1 MKIKKLTLHGF
12 KSFVDRTT
20 LNFPAGTS
28 GVIGPNGC
36 GKSNIVDAI
45 RWVLGEQNARHLRGK
60 LMEDVIFNGSDSR
73 KPLGMAE
80 VVLTFSND
88 QGQAP
93 ASFAN
98 FTEIEIARR
107 LYRSGESEYY
117 INKVPS
123 RLRDIVDLFSDTGIG
138 TRAYSII
145 EQGQVGWLINA
156 KPEERRAVFEE
167 AAGISKFKHK
177 KEAALRRLEAAKE
190 NLTRVNDIISEVK
203 RQLNSLNRQAKKAER
218 YKALKEEL
226 TAVDLKLAA
235 KEYRRLAAEISETSK
250 KLNAIK
256 DNEAA
261 LTAELSAK
269 DAMAEEVRSKH
280 SALEAQYRSVKDN
293 IYALEKEIQ
302 NAERAGELARLRM
315 AEIKRSDERLSLE
328 IAELDCARQAAF
340 IENDALQ
347 KNLSEIGALITRDS
361 ARLAQVSAR
370 LEGLAAGH
378 KAKEEERRSKAAEI
392 LKKASRLSE
401 IRHAIQSQIKDEEYS
416 RIKESKAITELD
428 ALSKAVAS
436 KEGPLARLKIELA
449 YTLSRKDGIETEV
462 SGLRGEVNGLE
473 GAVAGQET
481 ALRALKDDFSK
492 AEARLTTLEEME
504 RNFESLA
511 SGPKAMMQSA
521 PRADGFHLMGLLA
534 DAIETNQGFEKAVEA
549 ALGDKLQYILVE
561 SHNAGMEAIEYL
573 KRTGAGRVSF
583 APVRET
589 RQISAPV
596 TVPAGVGF
604 DGAKELIAEVRVRDE
619 FQNVINSLLGDV
631 LVAETLSG
639 AIDLWRQCFACGL
652 YKTVVTADGDV
663 IAANGIITG
672 GTQGSGEG
680 ILQKKSEIKN
690 IRASCAALETK
701 MLSAEAGLN
710 SSRQSLAAAK
720 SLLEEKKERLHAVE
734 IERLNVETGTKTLE
748 DEVLRLTNL
757 KASAEDEIREATG
770 RLAECHSKKT
780 ALSAERTALEKEVTL
795 LEDGMNAV
803 TMEISVI
810 DAQKEEISASVT
822 EIKVALASG
831 GVSEG
836 AIKRQSSEKTA
847 FMEESAAKAA
857 AKKAEMEA
865 GLDETAAK
873 AAEAAEEKTRAE
885 GLLYQVEAIKTDEV
899 GLAETLAL
907 ISTDMNGIESS
918 ARELKARHSE
928 LQELKGELSIEL
940 KEDELGI
947 ANLKDRITEK
957 YGRDIAHESAVEMA
971 AAEQEGQSAEG
982 DAHHNAPLDMEALES
997 QARELREKIGALGEV
1012 SLSALEEYNDLDGRH
1027 QFLVDQ
1033 QTDLNKSVESLMSA
1047 ITRINRTSREK
1058 FMIAFEEINAKFKE
1072 TFPRFFRG
1080 GKAEVRLAEEMDV
1093 LEAGIEIIAQPP
1105 GKKLQNITLL
1115 SGGEKALTATALIF
1129 AIFLTKPS
1137 PFCILDEV
1145 DAPLDDANIDRFNMF
1160 VKDMSQLSQFILI
1173 THNKKTM
1180 EMADSLY
1187 GVTMEEPG
1195 VSKMLSVSF
1204 PS

>member
-1 MKIKKLTLHGF
+1 MKIKKLTVHGF

-60 LMEDVIFNGSDSR
+60 LMEDVIFNGSDAR

-117 INKVPS
+117 INKVPG
-123 RLRDIVDLFSDTGIG
+123 RLRDIVDLFADTGIG

-156 KPEERRAVFEE
+156 KPEERRAIFEE

-218 YKALKEEL
+218 YKVLKEEL
-226 TAVDLKLAA
+226 TAIDLKLASM
-235 KEYRRLAAEISETSK
+235 EYRRLAAEISEATK

-256 DNEAA
+256 DDEAA
-261 LTAELSAK
+261 LGAELSAK
-269 DAMAEEVRSKH
+269 DALFEEVRLKH
-280 SALEAQYRSVKDN
+280 AALEAQYRSVKDN

-315 AEIKRSDERLSLE
+315 AEIKRTEERVSFE
-328 IAELDCARQAAF
+328 IGELDCARENAF
-340 IENDALQ
+340 AEQEALKESLAGIDAL
-347 KNLSEIGALITRDS
+347 IARDS
-361 ARLAQVSAR
+361 ARLAEVTGRIEA
-370 LEGLAAGH
+370 LTAGH

-416 RIKESKAITELD
+416 RIKESKAVTELE
-428 ALSKAVAS
+428 ALSKTIAS
-436 KEGPLARLKIELA
+436 KEEPLARLKTEIA
-449 YTLSRKDGIETEV
+449 STLSRKEAVEAEV
-462 SGLRGEVNGLE
+462 NGLRGELSGLE
-473 GAVAGQET
+473 QGVAGNEN
-481 ALRALKDDFSK
+481 ALKSLKDDFSR

-504 RNFESLA
+504 RNFESIS
-511 SGPKAMMQSA
+511 SGPKAMMQNA
-521 PRADGFHLMGLLA
+521 HGADGLRLKGLLA
-534 DAIETNQGFEKAVEA
+534 DAIETNRGFEKAVEA

-561 SHNAGMEAIEYL
+561 SHNAGMEAVEYL
-573 KRTGAGRVSF
+573 KRTGAGRASF
-583 APVRET
+583 APVNET

-604 DGAKELIAEVRVRDE
+604 DGAKELITEVRVSGE
-619 FQNVINSLLGDV
+619 FRSVVNSLLGDV
-631 LVAETLSG
+631 LVAEDLSG

-652 YKTVVTADGDV
+652 YKTVVTPDGDAV
-663 IAANGIITG
+663 AANGVITG
-672 GTQGSGEG
+672 GWGAGEG
-680 ILQKKSEIKN
+680 LLQKKSEIKN
-690 IRASCAALETK
+690 IRAVAASLETK
-701 MLSAEAGLN
+701 MLSAETELN
-710 SSRQSLAAAK
+710 SSRRALTAAK
-720 SLLEEKKERLHAVE
+720 SLLEEKKEKLHAVE
-734 IERLNVETGTKTLE
+734 IDRLNVEAGVKTLE

-757 KASAEDEIREATG
+757 KTSAEGDIREATANI
-770 RLAECHSKKT
+770 AECHSKKNS
-780 ALSAERTALEKEVTL
+780 LSAEREALEKEVSL

-803 TMEISVI
+803 TKEISVI
-810 DAQKEEISASVT
+810 DAQREEVSASMT
-822 EIKVALASG
+822 EIKVSLASS

-836 AIKRQSSEKTA
+836 AIKRQISEKAA
-847 FMEESAAKAA
+847 FMEETVAKAA

-865 GLDETAAK
+865 GMAEAAAK
-873 AAEAAEEKTRAE
+873 AVEAAENKTRAE
-885 GLLYQVEAIKTDEV
+885 GLLHQVEAIKVDEV
-899 GLAETLAL
+899 KTAETLAL
-907 ISTDMNGIESS
+907 ISADMAEIENSS
-918 ARELKARHSE
+918 KGLKARHSE

-940 KEDELGI
+940 KENELGI
-947 ANLKDRITEK
+947 ANLKDRITER
-957 YGRDIAHESAVEMA
+957 YGRDIARESAIETA
-971 AAEQEGQSAEG
+971 AAGQEGHAAEG
-982 DAHHNAPLDMEALES
+982 AGHHNVELDMEALDT

-1012 SLSALEEYNDLDGRH
+1012 SLSALEEYNDLDRRH

-1033 QTDLNKSVESLMSA
+1033 QADLNKSVESLMSA

-1058 FMIAFEEINAKFKE
+1058 FMIAFEEINAKFKD

-1080 GKAEVRLAEEMDV
+1080 GKAEVRLAEETDV
-1093 LEAGIEIIAQPP
+1093 LEAGIEIVAQPP

-1160 VKDMSQLSQFILI
+1160 VKDMSKLSQFILI

-1204 PS
+1204 

>member
-1 MKIKKLTLHGF
+1 MKIKKLTVHGF

-93 ASFAN
+93 ASFVN

-107 LYRSGESEYY
+107 LYRSGESEYS

-123 RLRDIVDLFSDTGIG
+123 RLRDIVDLFADTGIG

-156 KPEERRAVFEE
+156 KPEERRAIFEE

-226 TAVDLKLAA
+226 TAADLKLAA
-235 KEYRRLAAEISETSK
+235 NEYRRLAAEISETAI

-269 DAMAEEVRSKH
+269 DALFEEVRSKH

-315 AEIKRSDERLSLE
+315 AEIKRTEERVSLE
-328 IAELDCARQAAF
+328 IDELDCARQAAL
-340 IENDALQ
+340 IEQEALQ
-347 KNLSEIGALITRDS
+347 KTFTEIAALMAKDS
-361 ARLAQVSAR
+361 ARLTEVNAR
-370 LEGLAAGH
+370 LDALAAGH
-378 KAKEEERRSKAAEI
+378 KVKEEERRSMAAEI
-392 LKKASRLSE
+392 LKKSSRLSE
-401 IRHAIQSQIKDEEYS
+401 TRHAIQAQIKDEEYS
-416 RIKESKAITELD
+416 RIKETKAITELD
-428 ALSKAVAS
+428 ALSKTVAS
-436 KEGPLARLKIELA
+436 KEEPLSRLKRELA
-449 YTLSRKDGIETEV
+449 STLSKKENIEAEV
-462 SGLRGEVNGLE
+462 NGLRGELNGVE
-473 GAVAGQET
+473 DNVAGNET
-481 ALRALKDDFSK
+481 ALNARKDDLSK
-492 AEARLTTLEEME
+492 AQARLTTLEEME
-504 RNFESLA
+504 RNFENLA
-511 SGPKAMMQSA
+511 SGPKAMMQNA
-521 PRADGFHLMGLLA
+521 PRADGFHLKGLLA
-534 DAIETNQGFEKAVEA
+534 DAIETNHGFEKAVEA

-561 SHNAGMEAIEYL
+561 SHSAGMEAIEYL

-589 RQISAPV
+589 RQMSAPV
-596 TVPAGVGF
+596 TVPAGIGF
-604 DGAKELIAEVRVRDE
+604 DGAKELITEVRVRDE
-619 FQNVINSLLGDV
+619 FRNVVNSLLGDV

-639 AIDLWRQCFACGL
+639 AIDLWRQCFAYGI
-652 YKTVVTADGDV
+652 YKTVVTPDGDV

-672 GTQGSGEG
+672 GAQGSGEG

-690 IRASCAALETK
+690 IRASCAGLETK
-701 MLSAEAGLN
+701 MLSAEAELN
-710 SSRQSLAAAK
+710 SSRRSLAATKA
-720 SLLEEKKERLHAVE
+720 LLEEKKERLHAVE
-734 IERLNVETGTKTLE
+734 IERLNIETGIKTLE

-757 KASAEDEIREATG
+757 KTSAEAEILEATG
-770 RLAECHSKKT
+770 RIAECHTKKIL
-780 ALSAERTALEKEVTL
+780 LSEERDALEKEVTL

-803 TMEISVI
+803 TKAISVSDGQK
-810 DAQKEEISASVT
+810 DAISASMT

-831 GVSEG
+831 GASEG
-836 AIKRQSSEKTA
+836 AIKRQSSEKAA
-847 FMEESAAKAA
+847 FIEESTVKAA

-865 GLDETAAK
+865 GLGEAIAK
-873 AAEAAEEKTRAE
+873 TVEAAEEKTRAE
-885 GLLYQVEAIKTDEV
+885 GLLHQVEAIKTNEV
-899 GLAETLAL
+899 NLAETLAL
-907 ISTDMNGIESS
+907 ISSDMAGMEGS
-918 ARELKARHSE
+918 AKELKSRHSE

-940 KEDELGI
+940 KEDELNI
-947 ANLKDRITEK
+947 ANLKDRITER
-957 YGRDIAHESAVEMA
+957 YGRDIARHSAEAEA
-971 AAEQEGQSAEG
+971 AAQREGQSAEG
-982 DAHHNAPLDMEALES
+982 GGHHIEIDVESLEA
-997 QARELREKIGALGEV
+997 QTRELREKIGALGEV

-1058 FMIAFEEINAKFKE
+1058 FMAAFEEINAKFKE

-1080 GKAEVRLAEEMDV
+1080 GKAEVRLAEETDV

-1129 AIFLTKPS
+1129 AVFLTKPS

-1145 DAPLDDANIDRFNMF
+1145 DVPLDDANIDRFNMF
-1160 VKDMSQLSQFILI
+1160 VKDMSHLSQFILI

-1204 PS
+1204 PA